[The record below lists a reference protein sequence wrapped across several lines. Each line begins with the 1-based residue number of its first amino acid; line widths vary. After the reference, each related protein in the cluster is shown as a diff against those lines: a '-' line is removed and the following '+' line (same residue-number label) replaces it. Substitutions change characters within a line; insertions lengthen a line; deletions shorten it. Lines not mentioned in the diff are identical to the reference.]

1 MVAIEKVIGSTDVV
15 INELVFD
22 SRKAGLND
30 IYVAIRGA
38 KADGH
43 DYIEQAAYA
52 GVLMIVCEEMPENI
66 INGITYVQVKDTKK
80 ALALI
85 AVNYY
90 DNPSRKLQLIGVTGT
105 NGKTTVSSIL
115 NHLYLFDVFYVLHI
129 FFIIYTL
136 LI

>member
-1 MVAIEKVIGSTDVV
+1 MKLIKDILYKVAIEKVIGSTDVV

-52 GVLMIVCEEMPENI
+52 GALMIVCEEMPENI

-80 ALALI
+80 ALAII
-85 AVNYY
+85 AANYY
-90 DNPSRKLQLIGVTGT
+90 DNPSRKLQLVGVTGT
-105 NGKTTVSSIL
+105 NGKTTVS
-115 NHLYLFDVFYVLHI
+115 
-129 FFIIYTL
+129 TL
-136 LI
+136 L